1 MKEKITSLVLVLV
14 VAMSMTVG
22 ASAASYIPDD
32 VTYQNLN
39 GQQLAIKT
47 YTLLPDQ
54 DPADLY
60 EEDFEHDGFLYSMG
74 DIIKEEQAKLGFFRE
89 DIRLYY
95 PLSSLN
101 HFFSAT
107 DNADEMQARL
117 NALPTSITEK
127 LGQIEISHK
136 GDRFCFHIPKEGT
149 VYVHDNTAPNEF
161 IKSLV
166 ELVAKHDCTMNEIL
180 DLFHTYSQNI
190 ITEEI
195 NNDEFDRLIRFAD
208 KPEDTYYYCF
218 KDEGCHIIYHRF
230 LPEDYADFDF

>member
-1 MKEKITSLVLVLV
+1 MGYDKLER
-14 VAMSMTVG
+14 
-22 ASAASYIPDD
+22 
-32 VTYQNLN
+32 NL
-39 GQQLAIKT
+39 I
-47 YTLLPDQ
+47 
-54 DPADLY
+54 
-60 EEDFEHDGFLYSMG
+60 
-74 DIIKEEQAKLGFFRE
+74 DIVKEEQAKLGFFKE

-101 HFFSAT
+101 HFFNSS
-107 DNADEMQARL
+107 DSADEMQMRL
-117 NALPTSITEK
+117 DTLPESITSK
-127 LGQIEISHK
+127 LGQIEVSHK
-136 GDRFCFHIPKEGT
+136 GDRFCFHIPQEGT
-149 VYVHDNTAPNEF
+149 VYVHDNASPNEF
-161 IKSLV
+161 IHQLV
-166 ELVAKHDCTMNEIL
+166 ELVGKHGCTMNEIL

>member
-1 MKEKITSLVLVLV
+1 MGYDKLER
-14 VAMSMTVG
+14 
-22 ASAASYIPDD
+22 
-32 VTYQNLN
+32 NL
-39 GQQLAIKT
+39 I
-47 YTLLPDQ
+47 
-54 DPADLY
+54 
-60 EEDFEHDGFLYSMG
+60 

-89 DIRLYY
+89 DIHLYY

-101 HFFSAT
+101 HFFSAK
-107 DNADEMQARL
+107 
-117 NALPTSITEK
+117 EK
-127 LGQIEISHK
+127 LGQIEVSHK

-230 LPEDYADFDF
+230 LPEDYADFNF

>member
-1 MKEKITSLVLVLV
+1 MGYDKLER
-14 VAMSMTVG
+14 
-22 ASAASYIPDD
+22 
-32 VTYQNLN
+32 NL
-39 GQQLAIKT
+39 I
-47 YTLLPDQ
+47 
-54 DPADLY
+54 
-60 EEDFEHDGFLYSMG
+60 
-74 DIIKEEQAKLGFFRE
+74 DIIKEEQAKLGFFKE

-180 DLFHTYSQNI
+180 DL
-190 ITEEI
+190 
-195 NNDEFDRLIRFAD
+195 IRFAD

>member
-1 MKEKITSLVLVLV
+1 MGYDKLER
-14 VAMSMTVG
+14 
-22 ASAASYIPDD
+22 
-32 VTYQNLN
+32 NL
-39 GQQLAIKT
+39 I
-47 YTLLPDQ
+47 
-54 DPADLY
+54 
-60 EEDFEHDGFLYSMG
+60 

-89 DIRLYY
+89 DIHLYY

-101 HFFSAT
+101 HFFSAK
-107 DNADEMQARL
+107 DSADEMQERL
-117 NALPTSITEK
+117 NTLPASITEK
-127 LGQIEISHK
+127 LGQIEVSHK

-149 VYVHDNTAPNEF
+149 VYVH
-161 IKSLV
+161 